1 MDSLNETNTLRPN
14 VFMNFKENKINAT
27 NRYKFEQNQTGS
39 KLQLFKRGDHH
50 SAIGKLARNCG
61 QLSIRY
67 ANKTSCFSTFPVI
80 GIIFSEII
88 YGMEEC
94 FLPYPNNSPGGQF
107 PTVQDLVLMSGFIP
121 W

>member
-1 MDSLNETNTLRPN
+1 MQQIGTNLNKTRLEVSYSFLN
-14 VFMNFKENKINAT
+14 VVITIA
-27 NRYKFEQNQTGS
+27 
-39 KLQLFKRGDHH
+39 QL
-50 SAIGKLARNCG
+50 GKLARNCG

-107 PTVQDLVLMSGFIP
+107 PTVQVLVMMSGFIP